1 AFVAGPAWAID
12 YLIQRARPFIFTT
25 AAPPALAAAIGASLD
40 VVADEPDRRSGLM
53 DRVKRLRAAM
63 AASGLPV
70 PAAFWQ
76 IGPLVIGD
84 NERALDA
91 AAALQAQGFDVRA
104 IRPPSVAPGNA
115 RLRIS
120 MNVTLTDETID
131 SFVRALVTVVGV
143 GAIGGVS
150 RDSLSWSAASS

>member
-1 AFVAGPAWAID
+1 
-12 YLIQRARPFIFTT
+12 
-25 AAPPALAAAIGASLD
+25 
-40 VVADEPDRRSGLM
+40 
-53 DRVKRLRAAM
+53 M

-70 PAAFWQ
+70 PAAFSQ
-76 IGPLVIGD
+76 IVPLVIGD

-104 IRPPSVAPGNA
+104 IRPPSVAPGSA